1 MAENV
6 LIQPLSLCFQKTVTM
21 EKVFMLLIISGSLM
35 KKNVS
40 FERREYEVRLPCLD
54 AGVTDFIS

>member
-6 LIQPLSLCFQKTVTM
+6 LIQPLALCFQKTT
-21 EKVFMLLIISGSLM
+21 EKVFMPLIIYGSLM
-35 KKNVS
+35 KKDVS
-40 FERREYEVRLPCLD
+40 FERREYEVRLSCLD